1 MKKKR
6 MKILSI
12 FLTMAV
18 LVSSL
23 SASVMSAFAADVL
36 YGDADGDGS
45 IAVADATA
53 IQKYVVSIIGADEID
68 LVASDVTGDNDVNVK
83 DATEIQKY
91 LVDMIDKFPVEETTS
106 TVTLVFNVTI
116 PEVLDEGASV
126 SIGSNL
132 NGWDPSDPE
141 WFMTKIDDFH
151 YTYTAEVTSE
161 YVGETV
167 EYKYTVQTADQ
178 ESIWA

>member
-53 IQKYVVSIIGADEID
+53 IQKYLVRIDNEGVFDIDFADMNGDNKVSIF
-68 LVASDVTGDNDVNVK
+68 
-83 DATEIQKY
+83 DATLIQIR
-91 LVDMIDKFPVEETTS
+91 LVK
-106 TVTLVFNVTI
+106 
-116 PEVLDEGASV
+116 A
-126 SIGSNL
+126 
-132 NGWDPSDPE
+132 
-141 WFMTKIDDFH
+141 
-151 YTYTAEVTSE
+151 
-161 YVGETV
+161 
-167 EYKYTVQTADQ
+167 Q
-178 ESIWA
+178 